1 MQQILLHPG
10 FHRTGTS
17 SMQHFLWLNREV
29 LAPHLTIRLTRH
41 FKEVARQCVRF
52 SHTQNPLDLTDLFTA
67 LDLAFVAEPVPTD
80 RNLLISSE
88 SFCGDI
94 PGHGDARDYSAAPA
108 LLAYIAG
115 YLQERF
121 PDAQVRV
128 ILTTR
133 DAKDWLSSTYRHV
146 LRRSRVRLTEDE
158 FSAAYADV
166 ANFEQIMAEIAEAVA
181 PCETLYLPL
190 EHSLHNSNGP
200 GAALL
205 DQLPLPDDLR
215 ANLQPVGI
223 GAKGA
228 PPQLWGQFLLMNRS
242 DQSDDQIIAQKE
254 QMAEAAKLGHWRH
267 A

>member
-17 SMQHFLWLNREV
+17 SIQHFLWLNREA

-41 FKEVARQCVRF
+41 FKEVARHCVRF
-52 SHTQNPLDLTDLFTA
+52 SHSQNPFDLTDLFTA

-88 SFCGDI
+88 NFCGDI
-94 PGHGDARDYSAAPA
+94 PGHGNLRDYSAAPTLIA
-108 LLAYIAG
+108 YLAS

-128 ILTTR
+128 LLTTR
-133 DAKDWLSSTYRHV
+133 NADDWLASTYRHI
-146 LRRSRVRLTEDE
+146 LRRSRMRLTEAE
-158 FSAAYADV
+158 FCAEYADA
-166 ANFEQIMAEIAEAVA
+166 ANLDAILAEVAEAVA
-181 PCETLYLPL
+181 PCETLYMPL
-190 EHSLHNSNGP
+190 EHSLKNSNGP

-205 DQLPLPDDLR
+205 DQLPLPDDIR
-215 ANLQPVGI
+215 ANLTPVGI

-228 PPQLWGQFLLMNRS
+228 APHLWGQFLMMNRS
-242 DQSDDQIIAQKE
+242 DQSDDQITAQKE
-254 QMAEAAKLGHWRH
+254 QMAEAAKLGHWRR